1 VSLTPL
7 GRSLY
12 ARPEGVV
19 ATLTLADF
27 SPMPLAWTVR
37 LAR

>member
-19 ATLTLADF
+19 ATLSLADF
-27 SPMPLAWTVR
+27 SPMPIAWTVR
-37 LAR
+37 LTR